1 MSLTKVSYS
10 MITGAPVNVLDFGA
24 VGDGVTNDAAALALA
39 NTAAANNSLV
49 FSAGT
54 YIVAS
59 NISFSST
66 VGLIFMN
73 GAKLSPNVG
82 VTITIDGPI
91 QSPSGKEIFTG
102 AGTIA
107 ATYDPSGT
115 GINNHFS
122 GPYAGVANAPGP
134 ASVGTQNTGFG
145 AQALRTN
152 ATGYGHT
159 AVGANAMRLQNGG
172 YYSVAVGLNALRQ
185 ATNIKESVAVGMN
198 SQQSVTTVSAI
209 AANVSMG
216 TNSLYSLTTGV
227 VNTAIGHS
235 TSYSGVTVVGTVAVG
250 SQALYTNTGDYNVA
264 VGADALRFNQTAV
277 GNVAVGPFALTL
289 NNLGYQ
295 NTAIGNNTLASNT
308 SGFNNTACGSQVL
321 DSAVAASNNTG
332 IGAEALTATTGS
344 QNTAVGAN
352 SLALLTTGTN
362 CTALG
367 YDAQASAVGIT
378 NEITLGN
385 SFVATLRCQV
395 TSITALSDE
404 RDKTNIVD
412 SPVGLN
418 FINDIRPVLFD
429 WARRDG
435 EKLGEKGFGF
445 VAQQL
450 DSVQQKY
457 NAEEYLNL
465 VYKSNPDK
473 LEATPA
479 NMFPAMVKAIQELS
493 AEVDKLRATLNV
505 LT

>member
-10 MITGAPVNVLDFGA
+10 MIAGAPINVLDFGA

-107 ATYDPSGT
+107 TTYDPGGI

-122 GPYAGVANAPGP
+122 GPYAGVANTPGA
-134 ASVGTQNTGFG
+134 ASVGTQNTAFG
-145 AQALRTN
+145 AQALKSNT
-152 ATGYGHT
+152 TGYGHT
-159 AVGANAMRLQNGG
+159 AVGLNALRLQNGG

-185 ATNIKESVAVGMN
+185 ATDIKESVAVGMN
-198 SQQSVTTVSAI
+198 SQQSVTTVAAI

-227 VNTAIGHS
+227 INTAIGHNALYTAV
-235 TSYSGVTVVGTVAVG
+235 TSVGNTAVG
-250 SQALYTNTGDYNVA
+250 SQALYYNTADYNVA
-264 VGADALRFNQTAV
+264 IGADALRFNSTGT
-277 GNVAVGPFALTL
+277 GNVAVGPFVLDANTI
-289 NNLGYQ
+289 GAQ
-295 NTAIGNNTLASNT
+295 NTAIGNVALGTNVSGSRNVAVGGQALTLATGNE
-308 SGFNNTACGSQVL
+308 NTACGEQSL
-321 DSAVAASNNTG
+321 ATCNTGTNNTAIGYAALNALTTGSNNTG
-332 IGAEALTATTGS
+332 
-344 QNTAVGAN
+344 VGN
-352 SLALLTTGTN
+352 SA
-362 CTALG
+362 A
-367 YDAQASAVGIT
+367 ASAVGVS

-385 SFVATLRCQV
+385 SSIATLRCQV
-395 TSITALSDE
+395 TSITSLSDE

-412 SPVGLN
+412 SPVGLD

-435 EKLGEKGFGF
+435 EKQGQKGFGF
-445 VAQQL
+445 IAQQL

-465 VYKSNPDK
+465 VYKSNLDK

-493 AEVDKLRATLNV
+493 AEVDKLRATLNA